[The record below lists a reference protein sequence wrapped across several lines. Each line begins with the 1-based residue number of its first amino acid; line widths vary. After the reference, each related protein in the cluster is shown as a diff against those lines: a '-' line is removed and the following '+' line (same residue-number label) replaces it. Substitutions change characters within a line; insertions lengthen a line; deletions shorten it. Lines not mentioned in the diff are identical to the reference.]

1 MISSIIESEMRAITD
16 FPRTIPVKRCGLK
29 MQQKQNQ
36 IPLDQ
41 VWVKKYEVFVF
52 EGVGKG

>member
-1 MISSIIESEMRAITD
+1 MISSIFESEMRAITD
-16 FPRTIPVKRCGLK
+16 FPRAIPVKRCGLK

-52 EGVGKG
+52 KGVGKG